1 MPGSKVSWK
10 KKYQHLYLVINY
22 KDENAELKEIVMLA
36 NMNMFKVYS
45 FVTTVNQKLA
55 SVNGG
60 RIINL

>member
-1 MPGSKVSWK
+1 MPGSKASWTK
-10 KKYQHLYLVINY
+10 KNQHLYLVINY

-36 NMNMFKVYS
+36 NINMFKVYS

-55 SVNGG
+55 SANGG